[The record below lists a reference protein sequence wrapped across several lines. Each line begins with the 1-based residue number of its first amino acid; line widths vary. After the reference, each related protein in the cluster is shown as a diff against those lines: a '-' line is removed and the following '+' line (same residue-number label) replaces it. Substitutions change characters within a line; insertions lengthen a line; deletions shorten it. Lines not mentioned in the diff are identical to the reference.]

1 MRVLI
6 PVPGA
11 ICVTGESIFIVE
23 DEGFIALQLKE
34 LLEKNGYRVPG
45 TTAYGE
51 DAVTMVQENTPD
63 LICMDIE
70 LMGKIDGIET
80 SRRIREH
87 ADIPII
93 YLTAYSDDK
102 RLTRAKETAPYSY
115 IVKPFNERE
124 LLASLDMALYR
135 HKVDRQLRES
145 MERYQAIVDN
155 AAEGILLVSCS
166 TKTILEANPASTDLL
181 GYTVAELP
189 GMSVANLITSP
200 DGEAGAWLEHICTPE
215 GWSGE
220 VQFRC
225 RDGSRRDVELT
236 SSIIHRKGASAISC
250 MVAHDVTDR
259 KHAEV
264 ALQLAHRKLNLL
276 SSITRHDILNQLT
289 VLDGY
294 LELSGPALSNTRVG
308 DYVQKEKKA
317 ANAIRRMISFTKDYE
332 EIGQQQPGWHR
343 IGTIIS
349 QLAKTTNLPGI
360 TLDSRLG
367 DLEMFADPL
376 LERVFNNLLDNAIR
390 HGVHVKTIMVSAE
403 PADAALVIWW
413 EDDGIGVPDEEK
425 EQIFKRGVG
434 KHTGLGLFLAREI
447 LGLTGITIRET
458 GLSGNGAR
466 FEIMV
471 PAGSFR
477 YPEVPGS

>member
-1 MRVLI
+1 
-6 PVPGA
+6 
-11 ICVTGESIFIVE
+11 
-23 DEGFIALQLKE
+23 
-34 LLEKNGYRVPG
+34 
-45 TTAYGE
+45 
-51 DAVTMVQENTPD
+51 
-63 LICMDIE
+63 
-70 LMGKIDGIET
+70 
-80 SRRIREH
+80 
-87 ADIPII
+87 
-93 YLTAYSDDK
+93 
-102 RLTRAKETAPYSY
+102 
-115 IVKPFNERE
+115 
-124 LLASLDMALYR
+124 
-135 HKVDRQLRES
+135 
-145 MERYQAIVDN
+145 
-155 AAEGILLVSCS
+155 
-166 TKTILEANPASTDLL
+166 
-181 GYTVAELP
+181 
-189 GMSVANLITSP
+189 
-200 DGEAGAWLEHICTPE
+200 
-215 GWSGE
+215 
-220 VQFRC
+220 
-225 RDGSRRDVELT
+225 
-236 SSIIHRKGASAISC
+236 

-264 ALQLAHRKLNLL
+264 ALKLAHRKLNLL

-343 IGTIIS
+343 IGTIIT

-390 HGVHVKTIMVSAE
+390 HGENVKTITVSAE

-425 EQIFKRGVG
+425 ERIFKRGVG

-477 YPEVPGS
+477 YPELPGT